1 MNNTLKVQEKYSR
14 HWPMIAI
21 LSAVLATVF
30 YISYQLTA
38 DVLLGGYLR
47 LTAFAFFALAV
58 LSLFKVK
65 DGRVEISLTG
75 KDNILEIVYRV
86 RDKVVHNEELLLTDV
101 ESIKVDKMPD
111 KSLYNQFIKS
121 DRSIRFK
128 RKKAE
133 GWLYLHEIH
142 GRVIPLT
149 YDNARTIVQF
159 VQKQMGNE

>member
-1 MNNTLKVQEKYSR
+1 MSNTLNVQEKYSR

-38 DVLLGGYLR
+38 DVLLEGYLR

-75 KDNILEIVYRV
+75 KGGILEIVYRV

-101 ESIKVDKMPD
+101 EAIKVDEMPD
-111 KSLYNQFIKS
+111 KSLYNEFMKS
-121 DRSIRFK
+121 DRCIRFK
-128 RKKAE
+128 RKKAD

-142 GRVIPLT
+142 GRVIPLSN
-149 YDNARTIVQF
+149 DNAEVIVDF
-159 VQKQMGNE
+159 VKKQMNSN